1 MNSRFTMDGSDA
13 LENQLAQTCRGILS
27 GVQQIVPP
35 SALEGLVLGG
45 GYGRGQGGVLKTSDG
60 DRPYNDLEFYVFIRG
75 NILLADQRHRAALR
89 ELGERLSPQAG
100 LHVEFKVHSLD
111 KLRCSGVSM
120 FSYDLMAGHKIIFGD
135 GNMFQGCEHHLAA
148 DRIPDSEAARLLFN
162 RCSGL
167 LLARDFLRQ
176 PMLTAEQMDFVGR
189 NLAKAQLG
197 FGDAVLTVFGH
208 YHWNCRER
216 RARLLKLKSSPLL
229 PDLAEVRRHHAE
241 GVEFKLHPRR
251 GCTRSKSEFELLF
264 TELHSLGRQ
273 LWLWSESRRLNHAFA
288 SARDYALAGV
298 GKCPETPAWRNGLL
312 GLKTFGA
319 RALLDGRLF
328 RYPRERLFDAL
339 CLLLWDEDAVNEP
352 ALMQRLQ
359 NHLSARSAC
368 WQDLMLAY
376 RCLWEN
382 YG

>member
-1 MNSRFTMDGSDA
+1 MNSRFTMDGSA
-13 LENQLAQTCRGILS
+13 ELESHLAQTCRNVLS
-27 GVQQIVPP
+27 GVQELAPP

-45 GYGRGQGGVLKTSDG
+45 GYGRGQGGVLKTSGG
-60 DRPYNDLEFYVFIRG
+60 DRPYNDMEFYVFVRG
-75 NILLADQRHRAALR
+75 NLLLAERRHRAVLR
-89 ELGERLSPQAG
+89 DLGARLSPAAG
-100 LHVEFKVHSLD
+100 LHVEFKVHSIE
-111 KLRCSGVSM
+111 KLRRSEVTM
-120 FSYDLMAGHKIIFGD
+120 FSYDLVAGHKIILGD
-135 GNMFQGCEHHLAA
+135 EKIFQGCEHHLAA
-148 DRIPDSEAARLLFN
+148 DRIPSGEVTRLLFN

-176 PMLTAEQMDFVGR
+176 PALTAEQMDFVGR

-197 FGDAVLTVFGH
+197 FGDAVLTLSGH

-216 RARLLKLKSSPLL
+216 HDRLLKLKLPSP
-229 PDLAEVRRHHAE
+229 PPWLAEVRRHHSE
-241 GVEFKLHPRR
+241 GVEFKLHPR
-251 GCTRSKSEFELLF
+251 CAADSRSGFDLLF
-264 TELHSLGRQ
+264 AELQSLGRR

-288 SARDYALAGV
+288 SARDYALARV
-298 GKCPETPAWRNGLL
+298 WKCPETSAWRNSLL

-319 RALLDGRLF
+319 RALFDGALF

-352 ALMQRLQ
+352 ALMRRVQ
-359 NHLSARSAC
+359 NHLGARTDR

-376 RCLWEN
+376 RGLWEN